1 MIGRE
6 VVTFRIAVVGAGVMG
21 RNHARVLRELPGVE
35 FAGIVDAD
43 PAAAKVV
50 ADLHRVPQLKLDDA
64 LKDPGIDALVISTP
78 TFTHRDIAT
87 KALKAGKHVLVEKP
101 LALDAKEAEDM
112 VRAAQKA
119 GRTLAVGHI
128 ERHNPAVKYAH
139 DALRRG
145 EFGQLITLT
154 ARRVSNF
161 PGRIRDVG
169 VILDLGVHDIDVV
182 RYLVGSDPVSVAA
195 DAGTFT
201 PGLGVEDHAAIL
213 LTFPGGVTGVVEVNW
228 LTPMKV
234 RRLSLTASEQYVEV
248 DYMAQALKL
257 SKSKVSE
264 ASEANMFQLPL
275 EMSERSITLRRQ
287 EPLKLELEDFVA
299 AATTGRPPL
308 VTGADGLAVLQIA
321 QAAVEAARGRKT
333 VKLSP

>member
-1 MIGRE
+1 MIRRE

-21 RNHARVLRELPGVE
+21 RNHARVVRDVVDASLV
-35 FAGIVDAD
+35 AVVDAD
-43 PAAAKVV
+43 PAAAKAV
-50 ADLHRVPQLKLDDA
+50 ALQHRVEARTLDEVLRDSA
-64 LKDPGIDALVISTP
+64 VDALVVATP
-78 TFTHRDIAT
+78 TSTHHDVASR
-87 KALKAGKHVLVEKP
+87 ALAAGKHVLVEKP
-101 LALDAKEAEDM
+101 LASSAKEAADL
-112 VRAAQKA
+112 VQRAKQA
-119 GRTLAVGHI
+119 GRTLAVGHV
-128 ERHNPAVKYAH
+128 ERHNPAVRYAH
-139 DALRRG
+139 EALRRG

-182 RYLVGSDPVSVAA
+182 RYLVGQDPVSVAA

-201 PGLGVEDHAAIL
+201 PGLEVEDHAAIL
-213 LTFPGGVTGVVEVNW
+213 LAFPGGVTGVVEVNW

-234 RRLSLTASEQYVEV
+234 RRLALTASEQYVEV

-257 SKSKVSE
+257 STSRLTGTNE
-264 ASEANMFQLPL
+264 GNLFQLPL
-275 EMSERSITLRRQ
+275 ELSERSVTLRRQ

-308 VTGADGLAVLQIA
+308 VTGADGLVVLQIA